1 MSNTKGEYG
10 TRCFWCWCSFD
21 FQDIYGNYPTA
32 NEKKSVKLDTI
43 ITLSLDTLS
52 TYHTCSKT

>member
-32 NEKKSVKLDTI
+32 NEKKICKI
-43 ITLSLDTLS
+43 G
-52 TYHTCSKT
+52 YHNNPVSGHLIYLPYLF